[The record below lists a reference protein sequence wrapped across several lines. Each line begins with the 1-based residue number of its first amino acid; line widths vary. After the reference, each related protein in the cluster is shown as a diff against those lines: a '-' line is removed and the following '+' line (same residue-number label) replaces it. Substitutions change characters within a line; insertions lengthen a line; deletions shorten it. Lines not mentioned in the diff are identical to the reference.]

1 MTTIVNVEDRLCNP
15 YKKIPFCPMGYGG
28 MQTCKILMLF
38 VLKHYYFYG
47 LCKKKGVFELDI
59 YMDLNLKNALLSDDL
74 NDSVDY
80 SKVVELV
87 KKIFSENDC
96 NLIEYVAGRISKG
109 ILEKYPIQKVVIKIR
124 KPHAP
129 INADLDT
136 VEVEIE
142 RDR

>member
-1 MTTIVNVEDRLCNP
+1 LDKINILNLRLA
-15 YKKIPFCPMGYGG
+15 G
-28 MQTCKILMLF
+28 
-38 VLKHYYFYG
+38 KHGVYDFE
-47 LCKKKGVFELDI
+47 KKKEDVFELDI
-59 YMDLNLKNALLSDDL
+59 FLYLNLKSAVLSDNL
-74 NDSVDY
+74 KDSVDY

-87 KKIFSENDC
+87 KKIFFEKDC
-96 NLIEYVAGRISKG
+96 NLIEYVAARICEG

-142 RDR
+142 RIRK

>member
-1 MTTIVNVEDRLCNP
+1 MG
-15 YKKIPFCPMGYGG
+15 KI
-28 MQTCKILMLF
+28 KILNLR
-38 VLKHYYFYG
+38 LLGKHGVYDFE
-47 LCKKKGVFELDI
+47 KKKEGVFELDI
-59 YMDLNLKNALLSDDL
+59 YMDLNLRNALLSDDL
-74 NDSVDY
+74 KDSVDY

-96 NLIEYVAGRISKG
+96 NLIESVAGRICEG

-129 INADLDT
+129 IDADLDT

-142 RDR
+142 RIRK